1 MVGTNSVAV
10 NRVEPSDLKTASL
23 KVIVADVF
31 VAFTAN
37 AVDMLGAV
45 KSLNETVVD
54 TTVLLIASSYTV
66 PASVR
71 TSAPSDVPD
80 NVNANVK
87 VLLSVV
93 DTV

>member
-1 MVGTNSVAV
+1 M
-10 NRVEPSDLKTASL
+10 D
-23 KVIVADVF
+23 IV
-31 VAFTAN
+31 
-37 AVDMLGAV
+37 
-45 KSLNETVVD
+45 
-54 TTVLLIASSYTV
+54 VLLVALSYTV

-87 VLLSVV
+87 VLSSVV